1 MDDGQQADGC
11 DARNRLA
18 LQLRRRGI
26 RKLALVGAARE
37 SGRALQAELRRA
49 GVDCEPI
56 DGLRHQSARRAR
68 QIAGSVD
75 LVVVCVSGLIAHR
88 VSEPY
93 RALGRGGGVVSVRA
107 RGAAGIAREIEAWL
121 MAAPLRAA

>member
-1 MDDGQQADGC
+1 MDNGQQANGRDPGS
-11 DARNRLA
+11 RLA
-18 LQLRRRGI
+18 PQLRRRGI

-37 SGRALQAELRRA
+37 SGRAFQADLRRA
-49 GVDCEPI
+49 GVDCELV
-56 DGLRHQSARRAR
+56 DGLQHQSARRAR

-107 RGAAGIAREIEAWL
+107 RGAAGIGREIEAWL